1 MLSAEAPLVDTTLT
15 DNASNP
21 VVIETT
27 TDTATSSLIE
37 EVTLTIIAH
46 PYLDELADKIRQEPI
61 PWQGYERAGMLSA
74 DEVAMIEH
82 VENKSPEEITNIM
95 SEHGLYYAGMYLDLM
110 HKLAR
115 VDAVQKVLVMI
126 QDMLNEHNE
135 RIMLFHQASIN
146 RPGYPFGPFH
156 KALRINDEFIG
167 IQSSKL
173 LALLVCSSKKPDIDI
188 DDFFQWMTFQLQSRN
203 SNLIELNIQILD
215 ALFHIPSYRKSF
227 WNTLHAMDTFINVLK
242 KSHSNP
248 QVIYE
253 TVFALWL
260 LTFDE
265 EIATN
270 LNRKYDV
277 ISSLVEIAKS
287 ALKEKII
294 RVVVATFKNLVEKA
308 PKANLSAML
317 VAKLLPFAEHLSTR
331 KWSDQEIMDDIN
343 LIIRELQNNFQSLT
357 TFEVYASELET
368 GKLEW
373 SPPHQSENFWKKN
386 AVRLNENNH
395 RLLKMLA
402 RLLSSSNQFEILA
415 IACHDFGQYA
425 KYSGSDGK
433 KYLHELGAKQRVMEL
448 MTHEDPEV
456 RYHALSAT
464 QKYFAMSS

>member
-1 MLSAEAPLVDTTLT
+1 MLSAEAPLVDTTLI
-15 DNASNP
+15 DHSSNP
-21 VVIETT
+21 VVIETETT

-156 KALRINDEFIG
+156 N
-167 IQSSKL
+167 
-173 LALLVCSSKKPDIDI
+173 SSKKPDIDI

-242 KSHSNP
+242 KSNSNP

-265 EIATN
+265 EIATH

-277 ISSLVEIAKS
+277 ISTLVEIAKS
-287 ALKEKII
+287 AVKEKII

-331 KWSDQEIMDDIN
+331 KWSDQEIMDDIH

-386 AVRLNENNH
+386 AIRLNENNH

-415 IACHDFGQYA
+415 IACHDLGQYA